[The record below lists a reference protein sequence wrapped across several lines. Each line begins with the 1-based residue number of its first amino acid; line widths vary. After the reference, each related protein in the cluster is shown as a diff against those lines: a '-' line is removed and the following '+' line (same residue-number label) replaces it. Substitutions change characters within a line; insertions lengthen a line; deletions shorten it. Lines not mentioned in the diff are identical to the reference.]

1 MHRGPPSC
9 WMVSVK
15 MKKQNYLPT
24 WRKCFQMRKRNK
36 NLTEGKIKK
45 QLFGLAWPMLMG
57 MMGMVVF
64 NLVDTYYVGKLGL
77 EQLAAM
83 SFSFPVIM
91 FINSLSQGVGI
102 GTSSL
107 ISRNI
112 IHTERKEVKMMAS
125 RAILLG
131 LLVVLFFVIVG
142 LQTIDPVFRALG
154 ANDEVLKHVHDYM
167 GIWYLGVPFV
177 VIPMIGNNIIRATGD
192 TFTPG
197 MVMLAI
203 AIVNVILDPILI
215 FGFGP
220 FPEMGIKGAALATV
234 ISRGIGL
241 IIILYILIKRTKLL
255 SLRLGKLKSIL
266 STWKKVLY
274 IAGPASLSMLITPIS
289 VGLITKILA
298 GFGTEAV
305 AAFGVASRV
314 EMFAL
319 MVIAS
324 LGSVLIIFI
333 GQNFSK
339 QKFERITGALN
350 IAFKFSMIW
359 GLVVFGLLLLFGQGI
374 ASLFTSD
381 AIVIEIA
388 MKYFYIIGAS
398 YGFQGL
404 VMLST
409 ASFNGINKPYPST
422 LFSLIRMFVLYVPL
436 AWLGARIFGINGIFF
451 AGLIANVIVGT
462 LSAWYLFKT
471 VGNLKKMQEDPSPHT
486 LQT

>member
-1 MHRGPPSC
+1 
-9 WMVSVK
+9 
-15 MKKQNYLPT
+15 
-24 WRKCFQMRKRNK
+24 MRKRNK
-36 NLTEGKIKK
+36 NLTEGKIKQ
-45 QLFGLAWPMLMG
+45 QLFSLAWPMLMG

-64 NLVDTYYVGKLGL
+64 NLVDTFYVGKLGV
-77 EQLAAM
+77 EPLAAM

-112 IHTERKEVKMMAS
+112 IHTERGEVKMMAS

-131 LLVVLFFVIVG
+131 LIVVLLFVIAG
-142 LQTIDPVFRALG
+142 IQTIGPVFKSLG
-154 ANDEVLKHVHDYM
+154 AKGDVLNYVHDYM
-167 GIWYLGVPFV
+167 SIWYFGVPFV

-197 MVMLAI
+197 MIMLAI
-203 AIVNVILDPILI
+203 AIANAILDPILI

-220 FPEMGIKGAALATV
+220 IAEMGIRGAALATV

-241 IIILYILIKRTKLL
+241 IVILFILIKKTKLL
-255 SLRLGKLKSIL
+255 SIHLGKLKSIL
-266 STWKKVLY
+266 STWKNVLY
-274 IAGPASLSMLITPIS
+274 IAGPASLSMLIPPIS

-298 GFGTEAV
+298 GFGKEAV

-319 MVIAS
+319 MVIAA

-339 QKFERITGALN
+339 QKFKRITGALN
-350 IAFKFSMIW
+350 ISFKFSIVW
-359 GLVVFGLLLLFGQGI
+359 GLVVFILLLIFARGI
-374 ASLFTSD
+374 ASLFTGD
-381 AIVIEIA
+381 PLVIEIA
-388 MKYFYIIGAS
+388 RKYFYIIGAS

-409 ASFNGINKPYPST
+409 ASFNGLNKPYPST

-436 AWLGARIFGINGIFF
+436 AWIGARLFDINGVFW

-462 LSAWYLFKT
+462 LSATYLFKT
-471 VGNLKKMQEDPSPHT
+471 VRNLKKTQP
-486 LQT
+486 

>member
-1 MHRGPPSC
+1 
-9 WMVSVK
+9 
-15 MKKQNYLPT
+15 
-24 WRKCFQMRKRNK
+24 MRKRNK
-36 NLTEGKIKK
+36 NLTEGKIKQ
-45 QLFGLAWPMLMG
+45 QLFSLAWPMLMG

-64 NLVDTYYVGKLGL
+64 NLVDTFYVGKLGV
-77 EQLAAM
+77 EPLAAM

-112 IHTERKEVKMMAS
+112 IHTERGEVKMMAS

-131 LLVVLFFVIVG
+131 LIVVLLFVIAG
-142 LQTIDPVFRALG
+142 IQTIGPVFKSLG
-154 ANDEVLKHVHDYM
+154 AKGDVLNYVHDYM
-167 GIWYLGVPFV
+167 SIWYFGVPFV

-197 MVMLAI
+197 MIMLAI
-203 AIVNVILDPILI
+203 AIANAILDPILI

-220 FPEMGIKGAALATV
+220 IAEMGIRGAALATV

-241 IIILYILIKRTKLL
+241 IVILFILIKKTKLL
-255 SLRLGKLKSIL
+255 SGKLKSIL
-266 STWKKVLY
+266 STWKNVLY
-274 IAGPASLSMLITPIS
+274 IAGPASLSMLIPPIS

-298 GFGTEAV
+298 GFGKEAV

-319 MVIAS
+319 MVIAA

-339 QKFERITGALN
+339 QKFKRITGALN
-350 IAFKFSMIW
+350 ISFKFSIVW
-359 GLVVFGLLLLFGQGI
+359 GLVVFILLLIFARGI
-374 ASLFTSD
+374 ASLFTGD
-381 AIVIEIA
+381 PLVIEIA
-388 MKYFYIIGAS
+388 RKYFYIIGAS

-409 ASFNGINKPYPST
+409 ASFNGLNKPYPST

-436 AWLGARIFGINGIFF
+436 AWIGARIFDINGVFW

-462 LSAWYLFKT
+462 LSATYLFKT
-471 VGNLKKMQEDPSPHT
+471 VRNLKKTQP
-486 LQT
+486 

>member
-1 MHRGPPSC
+1 MP
-9 WMVSVK
+9 
-15 MKKQNYLPT
+15 
-24 WRKCFQMRKRNK
+24 KRNK
-36 NLTEGKIKK
+36 NLTEGRIKK
-45 QLFGLAWPMLMG
+45 QLFSLAWPMLLG

-64 NLVDTYYVGKLGL
+64 NLVDTYYVGKLGV

-131 LLVVLFFVIVG
+131 LIVVLLFVILG

-167 GIWYLGVPFV
+167 SIWYFGVPFV

-197 MVMLAI
+197 MIMLAI
-203 AIVNVILDPILI
+203 AIVNAILDPILI

-220 FPEMGIKGAALATV
+220 FPQMGIKGAALATV

-241 IIILYILIKRTKLL
+241 IIIVYILVKRTKLL
-255 SLRLGKLKSIL
+255 SIHLGKLKSIL
-266 STWKKVLY
+266 STWKDVLY
-274 IAGPASLSMLITPIS
+274 IAGPASLTMLITPIS

-339 QKFERITGALN
+339 QKFQRITGALN
-350 IAFKFSMIW
+350 ISFKFSMIW
-359 GLVVFGLLLLFGQGI
+359 GLVVFVLLLIFGQGI
-374 ASLFTSD
+374 ASLFSKD
-381 AIVIEIA
+381 PLVIEIA
-388 MKYFYIIGAS
+388 KKYFYIIGAS

-409 ASFNGINKPYPST
+409 ASFNGINKPYPSAI
-422 LFSLIRMFVLYVPL
+422 FSLIRMFVLYVPL
-436 AWLGARIFGINGIFF
+436 AWLGARLFDINGIFF
-451 AGLIANVIVGT
+451 AGLIANVTVGM
-462 LSAWYLFKT
+462 LSAKYLFKKVRRIT
-471 VGNLKKMQEDPSPHT
+471 PPDFH
-486 LQT
+486 